1 MSKSPKSIEIDDD
14 EKTWEIDHHGIITVD
29 VHKLLRKPKAQRQI
43 AKAREIMKRIRD
55 EQAAGRAE
63 QADGQ

>member
-1 MSKSPKSIEIDDD
+1 MSKPKKSIEIDDDDD

-29 VHKLLRKPKAQRQI
+29 VHKLMRSPKVRGQI
-43 AKAREIMKRIRD
+43 AKAREIMERI
-55 EQAAGRAE
+55 RAE